1 VTRMRTPEVRAA
13 ILGEGAAPGGFV
25 ELLRRN
31 LHKLFPLGDPPDYEP
46 PPERSV
52 TALAEAQR
60 RSVDEVL
67 YDLMLQRDGR
77 ELLYLPLL
85 DYSAGNLDAVREMLV
100 HPATVLGL
108 GDGGAH
114 CGVLCDASLPTF
126 MLAHWA
132 RDRSRG
138 EQLPVETVVHLQ
150 TRRTAELYG
159 FRDRGLLA
167 PGYLADL
174 NIVDHDA
181 LVLESPEMVYD
192 LPAQGK
198 RLVQRAR
205 GYAATIKS
213 GVVVREHDDA
223 TGELPGRLLR
233 GPQPQPVTAG

>member
-1 VTRMRTPEVRAA
+1 
-13 ILGEGAAPGGFV
+13 
-25 ELLRRN
+25 
-31 LHKLFPLGDPPDYEP
+31 
-46 PPERSV
+46 
-52 TALAEAQR
+52 
-60 RSVDEVL
+60 
-67 YDLMLQRDGR
+67 
-77 ELLYLPLL
+77 
-85 DYSAGNLDAVREMLV
+85 
-100 HPATVLGL
+100 
-108 GDGGAH
+108 
-114 CGVLCDASLPTF
+114 

-138 EQLPVETVVHLQ
+138 EKLPVETVVHLQ

-181 LVLESPEMVYD
+181 LVLEPPEMVYD

-213 GVVVREHDDA
+213 GAVVREHDEA

-233 GPQPQPVTAG
+233 GPQPQPVAAS